1 MRYADDF
8 VITGDSKEILESVV
22 RPWVEA
28 FLAVRGLQLSEAKTR
43 ITHIDEGFDFLGWNF
58 RKYSGKLLI
67 KPSKKNA
74 QAFYRKVA
82 ETISGNKTVK
92 QGDLIQ
98 LLNPMLR
105 GWAQYHRPVSA
116 KQTYSRMEHLIF
128 RKLWRW
134 SKRRHP
140 QKSAVW
146 VKQKYFHS
154 IGARHWVFAVRTV
167 REDGSWG
174 LNELYQLSGMAIKR
188 HTRIKGEF
196 NPFDPTWEQYGETLA
211 AGAHVGTNALPKA
224 VGDAVYVTRR
234 AMRAL
239 WLCLNGRIGLARPS
253 SGISDAW
260 RYRRFIQ
267 PGAASPALP
276 SASARW

>member
-1 MRYADDF
+1 MRF
-8 VITGDSKEILESVV
+8 E
-22 RPWVEA
+22 
-28 FLAVRGLQLSEAKTR
+28 GLQLSEEKTR

-92 QGDLIQ
+92 QEDLIR

-116 KQTYSRMEHLIF
+116 KQAYSRMEHLIF

-154 IGARHWVFAVRTV
+154 IDARQLGVCGPYGARR
-167 REDGSWG
+167 R
-174 LNELYQLSGMAIKR
+174 QL
-188 HTRIKGEF
+188 
-196 NPFDPTWEQYGETLA
+196 
-211 AGAHVGTNALPKA
+211 GA
-224 VGDAVYVTRR
+224 D
-234 AMRAL
+234 
-239 WLCLNGRIGLARPS
+239 
-253 SGISDAW
+253 
-260 RYRRFIQ
+260 
-267 PGAASPALP
+267 
-276 SASARW
+276 